1 MMSRGES
8 ENKEMNKYLAAMVV
22 AKRARQISEDKGA
35 RLFEAGWANPVLAA
49 LDEFVKGKLDY
60 ILPASKRD

>member
-1 MMSRGES
+1 MVLQGES
-8 ENKEMNKYLAAMVV
+8 RNKEMNKYLAAMIV

-49 LDEFVKGKLDY
+49 LDEFIKGKLDY
-60 ILPASKRD
+60 TLPASKRD